1 VTTPAN
7 AVFISGGGSGIG
19 RYLARHYAGR
29 GLPVAV
35 FDLAIPE
42 SVRDELARLPGS
54 PALSFHEVD
63 VCDAAGLEAAARA
76 AVGVAGAPGLA
87 INCAGIQIAG
97 RFADLSE
104 AQFSRVI
111 DINLKG
117 SRNFAAAVL
126 PHMER
131 GSKLALVA
139 SLAGLVSNYAYSAY
153 NASKFGVVGLAGAL
167 RLECL
172 PRGIDVA
179 AICPPEVD
187 TPMVEEE
194 LKSMDPITRELKQ
207 VAGTLDL
214 ESAGKEIIAGLAG
227 SDFLVIPGTRARWV
241 ARLSRWFPGLLRRKT
256 DAVITRMTAGG
267 SN

>member
-19 RYLARHYAGR
+19 RYLAGHYAGR
-29 GLPVAV
+29 GFPVAV
-35 FDLAIPE
+35 FDLAIAEP
-42 SVRDELARLPGS
+42 VRDELARLPGS

-76 AVGVAGAPGLA
+76 AVGVAGQPRLA
-87 INCAGIQIAG
+87 VNCAGIQIAG
-97 RFADLSE
+97 RFLDLSE

-126 PHMER
+126 PHMGR

-139 SLAGLVSNYAYSAY
+139 SLAGLVANYAYSAY
-153 NASKFGVVGLAGAL
+153 CASKFGVVGLAGAL
-167 RLECL
+167 RLECV

-179 AICPPEVD
+179 VVCPPEVD

-194 LKSMDPITRELKQ
+194 FRTMDPITRELKQ

-214 ESAGKEIIAGLAG
+214 ESAGREIIAGLAG
-227 SDFLVIPGTRARWV
+227 SDFLVIPGARARLV
-241 ARLSRWFPGLLRRKT
+241 ARLSRWLPGLVRRKT
-256 DAVITRMTAGG
+256 ERIVRKMASGRE
-267 SN
+267 S